1 MKIVRN
7 DLADLEKARKFL
19 EKDSLAI
26 RLANLFGDAAEDVAR
41 LFPETWRTRIEQSC
55 IVAIEKSWEFSM
67 TTMSDPNSPPESER
81 RHRGYAILSGAVG
94 GAGIISLFAEVPV
107 TTLIMIRSV
116 ADVAKSEGED
126 FRKFDTKLACLQ
138 SFALGGDVTDPHTGE
153 SGYYA
158 SRMLLEKPLDESARY
173 IAKKGFAGIGAP
185 FSAQL
190 LAKFAAR
197 LQTFMTVKAAAG
209 VVPVAGAIMGL
220 SVNIIFIN
228 YFQDKARGHFII
240 RRLEKKYGAETVR
253 QKYKDVETGVM
264 AKSEFSSAKTDRL
277 IRHHVYA
284 SMGVGMIPI
293 PFVDF
298 AGVAGIQFNLLR
310 KLAQSYNI
318 SFSKNIVKTLIGALA
333 GGAFPATLGTQL
345 GGSLAKMIPGIGQT
359 FGVAAVTVSAGAST
373 YAVGRVFNRHFA
385 QGGTFLS
392 FDPAEARAFYEEMY
406 QEGRGVAAKM
416 RTQGKHA
423 NRSK

>member
-1 MKIVRN
+1 MEIIRN
-7 DLADLEKARKFL
+7 DLADLKKARKLL
-19 EKDSLAI
+19 EKGSFAI
-26 RLANLFGDAAEDVAR
+26 RMANLFGDAAEDAAR
-41 LFPETWRTRIEQSC
+41 LFPEIWRTRIEQSC
-55 IVAIEKSWEFSM
+55 IVALEKSWEFSI
-67 TTMSDPNSPPESER
+67 TTMSAPDSPPESER
-81 RHRGYAILSGAVG
+81 KHRFYAILSGAVG

-126 FRKFDTKLACLQ
+126 FRQFDTKLACLQ
-138 SFALGGDVTDPHTGE
+138 SFALGGDVTDAHTGE

-158 SRMLLEKPLDESARY
+158 SRILLEKPLDESARY

-197 LQTFMTVKAAAG
+197 FQTFMTAKASAN
-209 VVPVAGAIMGL
+209 VVPAAGAIMGL
-220 SVNIIFIN
+220 TVNIIFIN

-240 RRLEKKYGAETVR
+240 RRLEKKYGAEEVR
-253 QKYKDVETGVM
+253 QKYKAAETGVM
-264 AKSEFSSAKTDRL
+264 AKPELSSANTDGI
-277 IRHHVYA
+277 IRCHVYA
-284 SMGVGMIPI
+284 SIGIGLIPI
-293 PFVDF
+293 PLLDF
-298 AGVAGIQFNLLR
+298 AGVAGIQLNLLR

-318 SFSKNIVKTLIGALA
+318 PFSKDIVKTLIGTLG

-359 FGVAAVTVSAGAST
+359 FGTAAVTASAGAST
-373 YAVGRVFNRHFA
+373 YAVGRVFNRHFT

-392 FDPAEARAFYEEMY
+392 FDPAKARAFYKEMY
-406 QEGRGVAAKM
+406 KEGAKVASELNTK
-416 RTQGKHA
+416 
-423 NRSK
+423 